1 MQHKKILERSLPDTL
16 KLSIAKKIEN
26 NLFSK
31 VIQSTRRFSLV
42 TFALTL
48 FQMQI
53 TFLSGLKAMG
63 EIRALFAA
71 EVSLN
76 MFSQNI

>member
-31 VIQSTRRFSLV
+31 VIQSKRRFSLV
-42 TFALTL
+42 TIALTL